1 MSDATRRDRGW
12 LASASWRIGVTAVS
26 IGLLQTIV
34 CGLAV
39 LPPALLWAA
48 LAHWAAPS
56 RGAWIGLVS
65 IGLVPSY
72 AVFALCLMAVSSVVN
87 RLVGLRTP
95 GDAEMRIADAEWRL
109 MRWVQYVAAIHVVR
123 ALAGVLFR
131 GSPVWT
137 AYLRLNGARI
147 GRRVYVNTLSISDHN
162 LLELGDDVVI
172 GADVHVSGHTVEAGV
187 VKTAGVRLGHG
198 VTIGIGT
205 TIGIDVEI
213 GAGSQVGALS
223 LVPKHTTLEARA
235 VYAGIPVRRLQPSA
249 PRPSRPPTLRI
260 SSQD

>member
-1 MSDATRRDRGW
+1 MSVAAGRDRGW
-12 LASASWRIGVTAVS
+12 LASASWRIAATAVS
-26 IGLLQTIV
+26 IVLLQTMV

-39 LPPALLWAA
+39 LPAVLPWAA
-48 LAHWAAPS
+48 LASRVAPI
-56 RGAWIGLVS
+56 RGMWIGLVS

-72 AVFALCLMAVSSVVN
+72 VVFALCLMAVSALAT
-87 RLVGLRTP
+87 RIVGLRTP
-95 GDAEMRIADAEWRL
+95 GDAEMRITDAEWRL

-123 ALAGVLFR
+123 VLAGNLFR

-172 GADVHVSGHTVEAGV
+172 GADVHLSGHTVEAGI
-187 VKTAGVRLGHG
+187 VKTAGVRLGRG

-205 TIGIDVEI
+205 TIGIDVDI

-223 LVPKHTTLEARA
+223 LVPKHTRLEAHA
-235 VYAGIPVRRLQPSA
+235 VYAGIPVRRMQPSA
-249 PRPSRPPTLRI
+249 PGPSRLA
-260 SSQD
+260 